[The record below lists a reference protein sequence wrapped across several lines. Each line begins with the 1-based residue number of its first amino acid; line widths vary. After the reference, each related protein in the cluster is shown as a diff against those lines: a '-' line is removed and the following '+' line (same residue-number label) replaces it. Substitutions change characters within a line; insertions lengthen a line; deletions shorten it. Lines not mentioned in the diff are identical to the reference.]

1 MWSPACIFF
10 FYFSNQKILTPIQ
23 SGAAEPAYSTS
34 PSLKAWEGHKAFRH
48 WVCMTNNSNSTFVIL
63 VTIISRRYFADLHPA
78 TSSRARRT
86 AWMTSRKPS
95 KSFTRTEGGICRSMT
110 ANSTRAGTTSC
121 VLYLHL
127 KHVYLLLPC
136 TKKKKKSVFMS
147 RYCILLPLQP
157 PKRLLLLRY
166 FVLLFCYTCS
176 RADSA
181 STAIA
186 LTRPDRRRRGRHLNS
201 FAAD

>member
-136 TKKKKKSVFMS
+136 TKKKKKICVYVS
-147 RYCILLPLQP
+147 LLHIAAITTAETTTTSSLLCSAVLLHLQP
-157 PKRLLLLRY
+157 R
-166 FVLLFCYTCS
+166 
-176 RADSA
+176 
-181 STAIA
+181 
-186 LTRPDRRRRGRHLNS
+186 
-201 FAAD
+201 